1 MIKPK
6 QIEEPFGRSESV
18 GSFRK
23 TRHRGRDLVEWF
35 FILSAIPYD
44 LIRITTIWQLE
55 DASARSA
62 ERLHVEQILGRYMVE
77 DVIRIPS
84 LSFASIQTLGIPAAD
99 DCFLSILLEPQSRK
113 GEKPL
118 SKPKVRCFADPRYGA
133 GSAPP
138 LQAPSGAA
146 PAAEIDRSQDRR
158 R

>member
-1 MIKPK
+1 
-6 QIEEPFGRSESV
+6 
-18 GSFRK
+18 
-23 TRHRGRDLVEWF
+23 
-35 FILSAIPYD
+35 
-44 LIRITTIWQLE
+44 
-55 DASARSA
+55 
-62 ERLHVEQILGRYMVE
+62 MVE

-138 LQAPSGAA
+138 LQAPRER
-146 PAAEIDRSQDRR
+146 PQRLRSTDHRTGGGDMKPRASRRWRVISVRR
-158 R
+158 RPAGPEAKTDPFMGTEVMKG